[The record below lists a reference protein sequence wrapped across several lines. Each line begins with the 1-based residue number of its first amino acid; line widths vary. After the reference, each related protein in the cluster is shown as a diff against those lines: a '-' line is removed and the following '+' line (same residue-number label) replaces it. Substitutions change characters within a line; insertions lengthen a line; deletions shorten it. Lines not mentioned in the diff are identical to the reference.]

1 MGSVKLSI
9 PKAELN
15 KALSEIERAKTKY
28 EKNVANE
35 LFRGALNIESGAKRN
50 IASHDF
56 KTFTGNLRASIQ
68 SKIDKQNISADVV
81 VNAHYG
87 AYVEFGTGRYA
98 ASYLSKREP
107 EEIAEASKFKGRG
120 IKEHNM
126 PQRPY
131 FFPAYYAERPKIV
144 ERIKRVKI

>member
-1 MGSVKLSI
+1 MGSIKLSI
-9 PKAELN
+9 PKEELN
-15 KALSEIERAKTKY
+15 KALKDIERTKTKY
-28 EKNVANE
+28 EKDVASE
-35 LFRGALNIESGAKRN
+35 LFKGALNIESGAKRN
-50 IASHDF
+50 IGGHDF

-68 SKIDKQNISADVV
+68 SKIDQRNVSADVV

-87 AYVEFGTGRYA
+87 AYIEFGTGRYA
-98 ASYLSKREP
+98 AAYLSNREP
-107 EEIAEASKFKGRG
+107 EEKAEASKFKGRG

-144 ERIKRVKI
+144 DRIKRVKI